1 MKQQQEPSQISFE
14 DAFAQLE
21 EVLTKLEAGNLPLE
35 QAVALYEEGMR
46 LARLCQERLEQAELR
61 IRQLQGTFDYG
72 MTRTNEGRRPPKMLG
87 ELQEELF
94 RE

>member
-1 MKQQQEPSQISFE
+1 MKQRDPSQLSFE

-21 EVLTKLEAGNLPLE
+21 EVLAKLEAGNLPLE

-72 MTRTNEGRRPPKMLG
+72 ASQPNEGRRAPKMLG